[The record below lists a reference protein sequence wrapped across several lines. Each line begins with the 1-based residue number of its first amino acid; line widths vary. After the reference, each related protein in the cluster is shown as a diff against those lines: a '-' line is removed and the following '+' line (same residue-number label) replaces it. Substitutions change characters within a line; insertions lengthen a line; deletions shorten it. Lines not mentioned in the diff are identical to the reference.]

1 MASESNILGNGVGE
15 ERSFPIL
22 ISSSNSLSRVSHSS
36 SNTNPRAKNKNE
48 SSEI

>member
-22 ISSSNSLSRVSHSS
+22 ISKKQQ
-36 SNTNPRAKNKNE
+36 PE
-48 SSEI
+48 